1 MAVITES
8 KPIAHELRD
17 IARWFIHRATSEA
30 EPETKQ
36 SHTNDALVC
45 NKAADEIEHLRARV
59 AALETRLRS
68 LLEGE
73 AVAWMGVNN
82 RTGAPELCA
91 HKPSPSVVRDFDMR
105 PLYAAPRPV
114 DVDAISDAQSE

>member
-59 AALETRLRS
+59 AELE
-68 LLEGE
+68 
-73 AVAWMGVNN
+73 AADGVD
-82 RTGAPELCA
+82 CCVK
-91 HKPSPSVVRDFDMR
+91 HKGNT
-105 PLYAAPRPV
+105 A
-114 DVDAISDAQSE
+114 